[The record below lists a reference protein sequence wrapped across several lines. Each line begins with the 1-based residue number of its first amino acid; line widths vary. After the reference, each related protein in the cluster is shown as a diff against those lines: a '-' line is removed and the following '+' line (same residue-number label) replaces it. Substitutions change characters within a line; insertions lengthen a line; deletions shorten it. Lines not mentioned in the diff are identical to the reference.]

1 MATQRSEQDL
11 LDRLRALHVR
21 GGPSAFVHD
30 LADIRASRITT
41 KHKEIFDAVVSD
53 ARGLRMEKHHKVRI
67 TLRHIAE
74 ERMRVLKR
82 GRWKPTSVATG
93 GGHAMRV

>member
-11 LDRLRALHVR
+11 LDRLKSLLER
-21 GGPSAFVHD
+21 GGASAFVHD
-30 LADIRASRITT
+30 LADIRESRITT
-41 KHKEIFDAVVSD
+41 KHKEIFDTVVSD

-67 TLRHIAE
+67 TLRHIAN

-82 GRWKPTSVATG
+82 GPWKPTAVATG
-93 GGHAMRV
+93 SGHAMRV